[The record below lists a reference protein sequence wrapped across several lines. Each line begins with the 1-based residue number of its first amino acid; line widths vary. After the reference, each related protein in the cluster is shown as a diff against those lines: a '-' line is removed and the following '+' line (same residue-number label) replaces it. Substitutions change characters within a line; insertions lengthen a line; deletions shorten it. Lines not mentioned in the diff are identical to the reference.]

1 MAIELG
7 EPLDPARYLAG
18 DTETQLELLTDALAS
33 GDRAYFAHALGT
45 VARAR
50 GGIAQLAAET
60 GLKRQALH
68 RALSADGNPR
78 LDTLLKVLSALGLRA
93 KVEMAPAKA
102 A

>member
-1 MAIELG
+1 MAIELK
-7 EPLDPARYLAG
+7 PFDTAAQLAG

-33 GDRAYFAHALGT
+33 GNRAYVAHALGV

-50 GGIAQLAAET
+50 GGIAQLAGET

-68 RALSADGNPR
+68 RALSPDGNPR

-93 KVEMAPAKA
+93 KVEMVQAEA